1 MVSPQRPSLTILLPL
16 CASRFVQSLC
26 HMLID
31 IYIHTRICVRIYIG
45 DWHYVYYLRSVNAID
60 RFAGKELNLLWQFP
74 AVISVIIIIISIT
87 NWICM
92 RLDEAMMAPGSD
104 ASLSTGDGVDDA
116 GAPPSPSPPPRCNN
130 LWQYRNMLYGSMGGL
145 PLWLVCRASVY
156 SCSITETP
164 TTCALLMNMNIYIFI
179 HLL

>member
-87 NWICM
+87 N
-92 RLDEAMMAPGSD
+92 
-104 ASLSTGDGVDDA
+104 
-116 GAPPSPSPPPRCNN
+116 
-130 LWQYRNMLYGSMGGL
+130 
-145 PLWLVCRASVY
+145 
-156 SCSITETP
+156 
-164 TTCALLMNMNIYIFI
+164 
-179 HLL
+179 